1 LEELTISKKK
11 EQTLLEKV
19 QDVAYRRGI
28 AFPTGEIYGGLAG
41 AFDYGPIGTYMRQK
55 LVSFWR
61 EYFVRDEGHYEIE
74 GSLIM
79 PEKVFEA
86 SGHLAKFCDPL
97 VQCKKCKSMFRA
109 DKIIEDKLEQNAD
122 GLSPKELDDIIAK
135 HNLNCPNCK
144 GEFMKAR
151 EFNLMLKTQVG
162 STEGNV
168 AYLRPETAQNI
179 FTSFKRV
186 AHSMRAKLPF
196 GIAQVGKVYR
206 NEISP
211 RQFIIRVR
219 EFTQMELEVFF
230 AEDQLDNPPKF
241 EDVADEKI
249 PILTR
254 EEQEKGVEKP
264 KIYTVANAV
273 KKKIVPNAAMAYYMA
288 KLKILFEE
296 IGIDTKKM
304 RFRHMLPK
312 ETPHYSGGNFD
323 LEIELSIGWTEVV
336 GNAFRQQYDLKTHEN
351 ASGTKM
357 AVQYTEGFVL
367 PYVIEP
373 SIGVGRT
380 LYCVLES
387 CYRETKDRDW
397 TWFQFPP
404 SIAPLDVKVC
414 PLMKKDGLY
423 EKAQDIFQDLK
434 TEGIDVTFDE
444 TGKIGKRY
452 ARADEIGIPYCVTID
467 YDTLEDETVTVRDRD
482 TMDQIRVHLE
492 ELVNVLILLLSDEYS
507 FDEVENII
515 KEEAKE

>member
-1 LEELTISKKK
+1 MEELTISKK

-41 AFDYGPIGTYMRQK
+41 AFDYGPIGTNMRLK

-79 PEKVFEA
+79 PQKVFEA

-122 GLSPKELDDIIAK
+122 GLAPKELDEIIIK
-135 HNLNCPNCK
+135 NKLCCPNCE

-162 STEGNV
+162 SVEGNV

-230 AEDQLDNPPKF
+230 AEDQLDKPPKF
-241 EDVADEKI
+241 EDIADEKI

-254 EEQEKGVEKP
+254 EEQAKGVEKP
-264 KIYTVANAV
+264 KIYTVADAV
-273 KKKIVPNAAMAYYMA
+273 KKKIVPNAAMGYYMA

-296 IGIDTKKM
+296 IGIDAKKM

-336 GNAFRQQYDLKTHEN
+336 GNAFRQQYDLKTHEK

-357 AVQYTEGFVL
+357 AVQHTEGFVL

-397 TWFQFPP
+397 TWFQFPS

-414 PLMKKDGLY
+414 PLMKKDGLL
-423 EKAQDIFQDLK
+423 EKAEDIFQELK

-482 TMDQIRVHLE
+482 TMEQIRVSSEDLG
-492 ELVNVLILLLSDEYS
+492 NVLILLLSSEYS
-507 FDEVENII
+507 FDEIEDII
-515 KEEAKE
+515 KEEAQE